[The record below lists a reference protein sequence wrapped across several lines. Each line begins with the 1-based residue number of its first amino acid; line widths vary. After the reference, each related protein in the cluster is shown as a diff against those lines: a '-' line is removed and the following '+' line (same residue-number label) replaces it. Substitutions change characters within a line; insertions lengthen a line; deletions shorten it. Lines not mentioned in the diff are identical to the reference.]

1 MDKQSR
7 LELFQ
12 KVDVYPVTCEPLS
25 AGRSNLEVLEGVIAG
40 GARIIQLREKN
51 LSRRDLFQLAEK
63 FREVTSNA
71 GVLLVINDHLD
82 IAMGVEADGVHLG
95 QDDFPLYAAR
105 RLAPEMILGASTHS
119 LEEALR
125 AESEGADYINIG
137 PIFPTQTKEGV
148 GQFLG
153 PDAIVNIGS
162 RVKVPF
168 TVMGGIHR
176 NNLDQVVARGA
187 TKVAMVTEITQAR
200 DIAAAVRELKGRILA
215 GKK

>member
-63 FREVTSNA
+63 FREVTSTA
-71 GVLLVINDHLD
+71 GILLIINDHLD